1 MPTEDQCVIL
11 EKKLEDTAEELHK
24 HLRSTQKSIE
34 KVDSKLSDHIKDF
47 RIHEELEK
55 AKYDEY
61 LDAQKVNTIA
71 INHLVE
77 QMQIQSD
84 DTKGL
89 IDTWKNIMSVASGI
103 SWLRNGI
110 LWICT
115 TIVGVATV
123 YALFTLGIKGL
134 GAL

>member
-1 MPTEDQCVIL
+1 MLTEDQCVIL
-11 EKKLEDTAEELHK
+11 EKKIEDTTEELHK
-24 HLRSTQKSIE
+24 QLIITYKSIE
-34 KVDSKLSDHIKDF
+34 KVDNKLSDHIKDF
-47 RIHEELEK
+47 KVHEELEK

-61 LDAQKVNTIA
+61 LDAQKINTVA

-89 IDTWKNIMSVASGI
+89 IDTWKNIMSVASGV

-115 TIVGVATV
+115 TIIGVATL
-123 YALFTLGIKGL
+123 YALFTLGLKGL